1 MTAMSTY
8 EVALVTGASAGIG
21 KAIALELASAGLK
34 VLAVGRDA
42 RALEELRQNT
52 GIVPV
57 VCDLAN
63 LPELYSRIEG
73 EQIDVLVNNA
83 GLLPASGKV
92 TDLSE
97 DDIDAM
103 IDINVRAVIQLT
115 RRVLGPMME
124 RRKGHVFF
132 TGSGAGLVPGP
143 NSSVYGATKAAVH
156 MFSSALRFDVIG
168 LPIRITELV
177 PGRVQTTL
185 YRTAL
190 GPELAQKKLYDDYEA
205 IQPEHMARVL
215 RAALDLPDFVDVT
228 RIEIMP
234 TGQVTGG
241 IQTVQLER

>member
-1 MTAMSTY
+1 MSNY
-8 EVALVTGASAGIG
+8 KVALVTGASSGIG

-42 RALEELRQNT
+42 HALEGLRKGV

-63 LPELYSRIEG
+63 LSEMYSKIEG

-83 GLLPASGKV
+83 GLLPAAGRL

-103 IDINVRAVIQLT
+103 IDINVRVVFKLT
-115 RRVLGPMME
+115 RHVLGPMIE
-124 RRKGHVFF
+124 RRRGHIFF

-143 NSSVYGATKAAVH
+143 NSSIYGATKAAVH
-156 MFSSALRFDVIG
+156 LFSSALRFDVVG

-177 PGRVQTTL
+177 PGRVQTNL

-190 GPELAQKKLYDDYEA
+190 GQEVAQKKLYDDYEA

-215 RAALDLPDFVDVT
+215 RTALDLPDFVDVT
-228 RIEIMP
+228 RIDVMP
-234 TGQVTGG
+234 TGQVIGG
-241 IQTVQLER
+241 IQTVQLAR

>member
-1 MTAMSTY
+1 MSNY
-8 EVALVTGASAGIG
+8 GAALVTGASSGIG

-42 RALEELRQNT
+42 RALEELQKSV

-63 LPELYSRIEG
+63 VSKIYSKIEG

-83 GLLPASGKV
+83 GLLPAAGRL

-103 IDINVRAVIQLT
+103 IDINVRAVFKLT
-115 RRVLGPMME
+115 RHVLAPMIE
-124 RRKGHVFF
+124 RRSGHIFF

-156 MFSSALRFDVIG
+156 LFSSALRFDVIG

-177 PGRVQTTL
+177 PGRVQTNL

-190 GPELAQKKLYDDYEA
+190 GREAAQKKLYDDYEA

-228 RIEIMP
+228 RIEVMP
-234 TGQVTGG
+234 TGQVIGG
-241 IQTVQLER
+241 IETVQLAR